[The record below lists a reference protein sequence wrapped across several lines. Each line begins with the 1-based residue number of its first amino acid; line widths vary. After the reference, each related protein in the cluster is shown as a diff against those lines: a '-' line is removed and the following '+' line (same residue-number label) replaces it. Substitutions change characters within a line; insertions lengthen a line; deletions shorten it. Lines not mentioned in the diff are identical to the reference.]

1 MTVQFDRSLNKDRPQ
16 PEDAL
21 ASSASGTPVYPS
33 KSRTSSLKWFYDLSV
48 ERKQFLGSFVSELLA
63 VLGIIGVGSW
73 LIVSGGRAQLRE
85 QAKSELAASEVNYNI
100 KIDQMGFGF
109 RGQSDNA
116 AIIEAARSDAQGEEI
131 DPEVRD
137 RVRNILKNE
146 IKARNIEY
154 ATLVGKDLKIIASAN
169 ANRVGQTFN
178 PNDLVSKVLADPEQ
192 IKTTAIVPWEDLK
205 KESPPLPKGFA
216 DRDAL
221 IRYTVTPVTPL
232 GSQTVLGVLV
242 SGDIVN
248 GKQDIVQKTL
258 EEFGAGYSGVYLYP
272 SDGEFVLAASL
283 DKDPKSKEAEVDAKL
298 SDLSLL
304 EEAVET
310 PEEIALGRLR
320 EGYDTYTSA
329 AVALTDVNNK
339 PVGVLV
345 RGTPETALNQLL
357 GNSLQLQLLVLVV
370 AVVLNFIQS
379 KILGGIISKPVVALQ
394 KTTDEFA
401 RGNRQTRAEVWSN
414 DEIGQLARTFNTMAD
429 NLNAQ
434 TLRQQKEAERERT
447 LAQITTRIR
456 ESLDRDRIFEIT
468 VNRTREALQVDRT
481 LIYLF
486 DENWQGTI
494 VAESV
499 LEAWPEALGARI
511 ADPCFAQ
518 NYAEKYKQGRV
529 QATNDVLNADLT
541 ACHLKQL
548 EPMSVRANLVAP
560 IVVDEQL
567 LGLLVSHQC
576 SGPRDWQPND
586 IEISR
591 AIAIQLGYALEQ
603 AELLRQREQAR
614 QVAEGA
620 AEEQR
625 QQQEALQLQLINLL
639 GDIEGAASGD
649 LTVRA
654 DVTAGDLG
662 TVADFFNSIV
672 ESLRQIVT
680 QVKQSATQVN
690 ASLGE
695 NEGAIRQL
703 SLEALKQAQDTTRTL
718 DSVEEMTTSI
728 QSVAHSA
735 RQAAEVARSASTTAQ
750 TSTDAMDRTVENI
763 LNLRETV
770 AETAKKVKRLG
781 ESSQQISRVVSLIN
795 QIALQTNLLAIN
807 AGIEAARAGEE
818 GQGFAVVAEEVGE
831 LAERSA
837 GATKEIERIV
847 ENIQLETAQ
856 VVEAMEQ
863 STAQVVEGTH
873 LVEDT
878 KQSLGEIVE
887 VSRQID
893 ELVQSISSATVS
905 QAQTSQAVSQLMQQ
919 IAQVSER
926 TSRSSSQV
934 TDSLRET
941 VEIARQLET
950 SVGTF
955 KVSSDT

>member
-48 ERKQFLGSFVSELLA
+48 ERKQFIGSFVSELLA

-116 AIIEAARSDAQGEEI
+116 AIIEAARSNAQGEEI

-178 PNDLVSKVLADPEQ
+178 PNDLVSQVLADPEQ
-192 IKTTAIVPWEDLK
+192 IKTTEILPWEDLK
-205 KESPPLPKGFA
+205 KESPPLPEGFA

-232 GSQTVLGVLV
+232 GSQTVLGVLI

-272 SDGEFVLAASL
+272 GDGEFVLATSL
-283 DKDPKSKEAEVDAKL
+283 DKDPKSKEAQVDAKL

-304 EEAVET
+304 EEAVEA

-329 AVALTDVNNK
+329 AVALTDINNK

-345 RGTPETALNQLL
+345 RGTPETALNRLL
-357 GNSLQLQLLVLVV
+357 GNSLQLQLLVAVV
-370 AVVLNFIQS
+370 AVVLNFILS

-434 TLRQQKEAERERT
+434 TLRQKKEAERERT
-447 LAQITTRIR
+447 IAQITTSIR

-481 LIYLF
+481 LVYLF

-499 LEAWPEALGARI
+499 LEGWPEALGARI

-576 SGPRDWQPND
+576 SGTRDWQPND
-586 IEISR
+586 IEIAR

-718 DSVEEMTTSI
+718 DSVEEMTASI

-878 KQSLGEIVE
+878 KHSLGEIVE

-905 QAQTSQAVSQLMQQ
+905 QAQTSQAVSTLMQQ

-955 KVSSDT
+955 KVSSET